1 MVEPSIPERR
11 RRLHPAA
18 APLAL
23 GVLGLLGAVVVHVV
37 DPNVPGRYPVCP
49 WLTVTGTYCP
59 GCGTTRALHALTYF
73 DIVGAAQMNL
83 LLLAVLPFLAFAYVR
98 WVYRS
103 FRRRPRLPHRP
114 RRSIRSGRGPCPE
127 PSSSSG
133 WCATSPSRPSSPPA
147 GSPRRSCR
155 NRVPSTTVGAAAAGR
170 HRNSGKPSVCPRK
183 TAKSGTGVR
192 KSPGMDTIGTY
203 GGSERSHSQ

>member
-1 MVEPSIPERR
+1 MVKPSIPERR

-103 FRRRPRLPHRP
+103 FRPPP
-114 RRSIRSGRGPCPE
+114 TTP
-127 PSSSSG
+127 
-133 WCATSPSRPSSPPA
+133 APPA
-147 GSPRRSCR
+147 PLHPFWTWALPGAILVFWVVR
-155 NRVPSTTVGAAAAGR
+155 NLPFATFLAPGGVPAPILS
-170 HRNSGKPSVCPRK
+170 
-183 TAKSGTGVR
+183 
-192 KSPGMDTIGTY
+192 
-203 GGSERSHSQ
+203 

>member
-1 MVEPSIPERR
+1 M
-11 RRLHPAA
+11 
-18 APLAL
+18 
-23 GVLGLLGAVVVHVV
+23 HVV

-103 FRRRPRLPHRP
+103 FRPPP
-114 RRSIRSGRGPCPE
+114 
-127 PSSSSG
+127 
-133 WCATSPSRPSSPPA
+133 TPPA
-147 GSPRRSCR
+147 PPAPLHPFWTWALPGAILVFWVVR
-155 NRVPSTTVGAAAAGR
+155 NLPFATFLAPGGVPAPILS
-170 HRNSGKPSVCPRK
+170 
-183 TAKSGTGVR
+183 
-192 KSPGMDTIGTY
+192 
-203 GGSERSHSQ
+203 